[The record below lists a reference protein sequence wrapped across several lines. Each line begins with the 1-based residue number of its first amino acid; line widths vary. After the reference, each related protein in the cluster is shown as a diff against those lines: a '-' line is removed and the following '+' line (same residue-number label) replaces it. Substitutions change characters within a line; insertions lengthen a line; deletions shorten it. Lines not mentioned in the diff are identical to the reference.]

1 MNDNTPQKTSPAP
14 KDERAD
20 TPSSTGK
27 AKGQP
32 AKAPTSRLAVF
43 STALSLTLTAAI
55 GAAGWYGYQNVWPLL
70 SSDKLAGQDWVDQQF
85 NENNESIKSAL
96 YQTRQ
101 SVDKNMQEIVGQS
114 DRLVTRIDN
123 VDRRL
128 NRLQGAD
135 RNVWKLAEAEYLMRL
150 ANQRLLTMHDIKSAK
165 TLLTQADALLV
176 AVDEYGLFN
185 VRQAL
190 AEDLAALRAT
200 PEINITAS
208 WMELNA
214 LADRIDQL
222 PLASSDAPM
231 VEAAPE
237 PEAVT
242 DEQLETLPADAPL
255 QQRITFTLKQW
266 FNVASA
272 TAQDIFSTFAAQF
285 RLRESN
291 HKVAPLMSVEQDTY
305 LRQNLRLMLEQ
316 AQTALLQGRT
326 EVYQASLQKAQSWL
340 DKWFINHGAEVAAL
354 HSALER
360 LAGEPVEQPTPN
372 ISRSLTS
379 LKAYINEKADQNL
392 PVEPI
397 AKSNTEDRS

>member
-1 MNDNTPQKTSPAP
+1 MNDNTPQKMSQPP

-20 TPSSTGK
+20 KSSSGMANRQSVKTPTI
-27 AKGQP
+27 
-32 AKAPTSRLAVF
+32 SRLAVF
-43 STALSLTLTAAI
+43 ATALSLTLTAVI
-55 GAAGWYGYQNVWPLL
+55 GAAGWYGYQSVWPLL
-70 SSDKLAGQDWVDQQF
+70 SNDKLAGQSWVDQQF
-85 NENNESIKSAL
+85 TENNQSVKSAL
-96 YQTRQ
+96 YQTQ
-101 SVDKNMQEIVGQS
+101 QTIKQNMQDVVGQS

-165 TLLTQADALLV
+165 TLLSQADVLLV

-200 PEINITAS
+200 PENDITAS

-222 PLASSDAPM
+222 PLASSNAPM
-231 VEAAPE
+231 VEPASE
-237 PEAVT
+237 PEIIT
-242 DEQLETLPADAPL
+242 SDQPETLPDDAPL
-255 QQRITFTLKQW
+255 QEQVSFTLSQW
-266 FNVASA
+266 ISAASEA
-272 TAQDIFSTFAAQF
+272 AEDIFNTFAAQF

-291 HKVAPLMSVEQDTY
+291 HKVAPLVSARQEMY

-316 AQTALLQGRT
+316 AQTSLLQGRT
-326 EVYQASLQKAQSWL
+326 EVYQASLRKAQGWL
-340 DKWFINHGAEVAAL
+340 NQWFINNGSEITAL
-354 HSALER
+354 HTALDR
-360 LAGEPVEQPTPN
+360 LAGTPVEQSTPD

-379 LKAYINEKADQNL
+379 LKAYINEKADHNL
-392 PVEPI
+392 PVEPVT
-397 AKSNTEDRS
+397 KSKTEDRS